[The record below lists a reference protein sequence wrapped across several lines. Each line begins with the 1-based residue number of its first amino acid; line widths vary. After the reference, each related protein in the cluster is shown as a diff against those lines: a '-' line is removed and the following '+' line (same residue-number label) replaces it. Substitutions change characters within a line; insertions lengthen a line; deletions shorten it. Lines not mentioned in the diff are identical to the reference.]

1 MKIETGYFANWR
13 KYKEKVMI
21 GVVRIPPIGFK
32 GYNLIELAPPAYLLQ
47 AYKQNK
53 ISIEEFSK
61 QYLEY
66 INSVDILAVLEPFK
80 ELDIVLCCFE
90 KSGTFCHR
98 HLLADVIKR
107 KYNIEV
113 REAGGTSDE
122 SI

>member
-13 KYKEKVMI
+13 KYKDKVMI

-32 GYNLIELAPPAYLLQ
+32 GANLIELAPPAYLLQ
-47 AYKQNK
+47 AYKQNR
-53 ISIEEFSK
+53 ISVEDFAR
-61 QYLEY
+61 QYLTY
-66 INSVDILAVLEPFK
+66 IDSVDIMAILEPFK
-80 ELDIVLCCFE
+80 ESNIVLCCFE

-98 HLLADVIKR
+98 HLLADVITR

-113 REAGGTSDE
+113 REAGGTENE